1 MNRRAPNIKEQEKN
15 RRTILREERK
25 KKGRQGKKQG
35 RKKRINVR
43 KVEKEELLKEVIAK
57 IGLEN
62 IDIQNRC

>member
-15 RRTILREERK
+15 RRTILREKRK